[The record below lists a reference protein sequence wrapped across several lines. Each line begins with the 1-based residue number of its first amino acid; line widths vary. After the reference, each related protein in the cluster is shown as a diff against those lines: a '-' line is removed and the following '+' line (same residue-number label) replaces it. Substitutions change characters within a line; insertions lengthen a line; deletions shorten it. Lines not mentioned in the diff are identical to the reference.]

1 VDLHASEPGLN
12 EGRLLYLAEHLAAF
26 HASHDQARLAGRFEF
41 LGEKALGAALSV
53 LALPDER
60 GAFRPVSS
68 ASPRTAATR
77 DVWAALDV
85 DSLPANS
92 AAADAFGVA
101 EQCGRPIALRVNDLF
116 PDAAIPPGC
125 DAAIVAPLQLDGEF
139 LGVGMFVVAHTP
151 MAETIAAILA
161 NHTAVALSQLRDRE
175 DARRLHSVDPVL
187 WVPDEHF
194 LLAQF
199 RREVNRA
206 RRYGRDVGLAILR
219 LENEAEV
226 RRRFGDF
233 FAGHLLRRI
242 GSQLLASVRD
252 SDVLGALDGAYAVI
266 HTETSLAGTQ
276 LSAERLRDAV
286 VDMVR
291 RRFPEAPAPEIS
303 VCAVSYPETAAGVEA
318 LLDALLEPAG
328 HAAAAA

>member
-1 VDLHASEPGLN
+1 VDLHAFETGHF
-12 EGRLLYLAEHLAAF
+12 EGRLLYLAEHLAAL
-26 HASHDQARLAGRFEF
+26 HASNDMGRLAGRFEF
-41 LGEKALGAALSV
+41 LGEKALGASLSV

-60 GAFRPVSS
+60 GAFRAAAS

-101 EQCGRPIALRVNDLF
+101 EQCGRPLALRVNDLF
-116 PDAAIPPGC
+116 PNAELPPGC
-125 DAAIVAPLQLDGEF
+125 DEAIVAPLHLDGEF
-139 LGVGMFVVAHTP
+139 LGVGMFVVAHAP

-194 LLAQF
+194 LVAQF

-206 RRYGRDVGLAILR
+206 RRYGRDVGLATLR
-219 LENEAEV
+219 LENEGEV

-233 FAGHLLRRI
+233 FAAHLLRRI

-266 HTETSLAGTQ
+266 HTETSLVGTQ

-291 RRFPEAPAPEIS
+291 QRFPEAPAAEIS
-303 VCAVSYPETAAGVEA
+303 VCAVSYPSTAGDVESLLAA
-318 LLDALLEPAG
+318 LIPGRQAI
-328 HAAAAA
+328 AA